1 MENKVTVLSVSK
13 YKTHYRTFVKF
24 DIKINEIT
32 HELNMTFSDFTY
44 DNIINTLI
52 NIVYP
57 QDKMQAIINN
67 YLLDKEEN
75 HVVEFNEMQNYR
87 KHCKDIAKDVLNKI

>member
-13 YKTHYRTFVKF
+13 HKKRYCTFVYF
-24 DIKINEIT
+24 CIKINEIT
-32 HELNMTFSDFTY
+32 HELNMAFSDFTY
-44 DNIINTLI
+44 DNIINTLV

-67 YLLDKEEN
+67 YLLDKDEK
-75 HVVEFNEMQNYR
+75 HIVEFNEMQNYR
-87 KHCKDIAKDVLNKI
+87 KQCKDIAKSLLTKI

>member
-1 MENKVTVLSVSK
+1 MENKVTVLSINK
-13 YKTHYRTFVKF
+13 YKKHYRTFVKF
-24 DIKINEIT
+24 DISVNET
-32 HELNMTFSDFTY
+32 VYELNITFSDFTY

-67 YLLDKEEN
+67 YLLDKEEK
-75 HVVEFNEMQNYR
+75 HIVEFNEMQNYR
-87 KHCKDIAKDVLNKI
+87 KQCKDIAKSVLTKI